1 MLLRHATLPASL
13 VSSLRSLRRHQH
25 AGVIAAA
32 RAAAQSDLDRIRT
45 LADPGDGSA
54 SVPAGPE
61 TEPLPRYL
69 AQPSVLSAA
78 VAGNRRSAP
87 ALPSECYADLVSSG
101 RLSED
106 AQQVG
111 VLTALDSLSEAL
123 PEHQVRMEAHNKAMD
138 AYVEQWNAA
147 LAAIVDER
155 VAKAEADRATSTWKV
170 QAWAGGVIRSADSQ
184 LYLPARMVAWAVKLA
199 ETEARA
205 LTVTE
210 DEVSGR
216 VGTAMP
222 VAPASPRG
230 LYIHGSVGTGKSLCM
245 DVFFAGT
252 EGRVRHR
259 RRVHFN
265 TFMMEVQSRL
275 HRYSQTAIDG
285 GREGRMH
292 IVLENR
298 TARER
303 EAAAE
308 YGGRREE
315 TDDMP
320 DRSMRGENK
329 LDEDYLTGG
338 GAWEG
343 KGGSGGPNLAGD
355 GPGSGGGGG
364 GCSSGGDGGGG
375 CSSGGGGGGG
385 GGGGCS
391 SDSGSG
397 GGGDGG
403 CDGEGAD
410 GQESD
415 NPARGKNV
423 GETVGNNRTT
433 QHGVTVLARD
443 GKDVEGSSWSYLRSR
458 NVHDPFSAVARELLG
473 PAAGCG
479 GLLCFDELQ
488 CNDPFNAIAVR
499 DSLFI
504 NNQWYELN
512 KLHAMEIKHHT
523 VGTRVFQI

>member
-338 GAWEG
+338 GAWDG

-355 GPGSGGGGG
+355 GPGSGGGG

-423 GETVGNNRTT
+423 GETVGNHRTT